1 MLSYKLTGMMNRTPE
16 SEITEESE
24 GTMIARFFYV
34 WMLCL
39 GALVFCSGISWS
51 QTPQQVSAKLKI
63 DGVHVSVD
71 GKEFTTYLNRKMQK
85 YPYFYPVN
93 GPASGLSI
101 TTESSEPYPHH
112 HSLFFGCDKVNGG
125 NYWQETL
132 DQGQIIS
139 RQTQILQK
147 EGNEVIFT
155 DLCEW
160 KRKEGPSPFADI
172 RRIIISAPTPDLRI
186 IDFEI
191 TLVAMNDVQIEKT
204 NHSLFSARMVPAL
217 SVEGGGT
224 LVNAQGD
231 NAEEGTFGKES
242 SWCDYWGSRD
252 GVKEGLAIF
261 VHPKNR
267 WSPSKWFTRDYGF
280 FSPTPMN
287 WLDDTGL
294 KMAKAEQ
301 LHLKYRCLIHKGDTY
316 EADVQSLY
324 EDWANKAQ

>member
-1 MLSYKLTGMMNRTPE
+1 
-16 SEITEESE
+16 
-24 GTMIARFFYV
+24 MIARFVCV

-39 GALVFCSGISWS
+39 GTVVFGSDVAGS
-51 QTPQQVSAKLKI
+51 QTPQRVSAKLKI
-63 DGVHVSVD
+63 DGVHVSVE
-71 GKEFTTYLNRKMQK
+71 GKEFTTYLNRKLQK

-93 GPASGLSI
+93 GPATGLSI

-125 NYWQETL
+125 NYWQESIKE
-132 DQGQIIS
+132 GQIIS
-139 RQTQILQK
+139 RQTQILES

-160 KRKEGPSPFADI
+160 RKPDGPSPFMDI
-172 RRIIISAPTPDLRI
+172 RRILVSAPGPDLRM

-191 TLVAMNDVQIEKT
+191 TLTAMNDVQIEKT
-204 NHSLFSARMVPAL
+204 NHSLFSARMIPAF

-231 NAEEGTFGKES
+231 SAEEGTFGKES
-242 SWCDYWGSRD
+242 PWCDYWGSRD

-267 WSPSKWFTRDYGF
+267 WFPPKWFTRNYGF

-287 WLDDTGL
+287 WLDEAGL
-294 KMAKAEQ
+294 KMAKGER
-301 LHLKYRCLIHKGDTY
+301 LHLKYRCVIHKGDTY
-316 EADVQSLY
+316 EAGIEGLYQDWTNKVQ
-324 EDWANKAQ
+324 